1 MNGIELTRQLKE
13 DMRTSHIPIILL
25 TAKDSIEDKEE
36 GYDSGADS
44 YLTKPFSARL
54 LQSRIQ
60 NLLANRRRLAEL
72 ITLKNSRDPSDPVI
86 VQELA
91 DEPRLNRLDQ
101 EFMDKLNRIIEEH
114 INTEDL
120 DMAFMTD
127 KMAMGHSTFYR
138 KVKALTG
145 MSAKEYIRKLRLQ
158 RCAELLRSGNYNVT
172 EAATMTG
179 FNDLGHF
186 REIFKQEFGVA
197 PSEYLKRTLHR

>member
-13 DMRTSHIPIILL
+13 DVRTSHIPIILL

-60 NLLANRRRLAEL
+60 NLLANRRRLVEL

-127 KMAMGHSTFYR
+127 KMAMSHSTFYR

-145 MSAKEYIRKLRLQ
+145 MSAKEYLRKLRLQ